1 MLKNGVW
8 MVKQQMIENKIE
20 DLFNAIKDS
29 KEYKAYL
36 NIGNVLESDEE
47 INKLINEIKALQ
59 KKSVRL
65 EYEKDNSYKEV
76 DKEIEK
82 KVNLLNSKPIY
93 QEYLRR
99 MNNFND
105 ILSESYNNIEEYINS
120 KIQGEYNGKK

>member
-1 MLKNGVW
+1 
-8 MVKQQMIENKIE
+8 MIENKIE

-105 ILSESYNNIEEYINS
+105 ILSESSNNIEEYINS
-120 KIQGEYNGKK
+120 KI